1 MNFKKIIWSNSKQ
14 KSEKDTLYLSIEDI
28 NHLER
33 IWTKYKIIPQS
44 IDEVQINFIVDRH
57 KLIRFI
63 IKELDIFFGRVAI
76 LLPKLTPS
84 ELTVLECLIHEPEDQ
99 IYRWVLGYEKKPTQY
114 QKIIEKLLT

>member
-14 KSEKDTLYLSIEDI
+14 KSEKDTLYLSRKDI

-63 IKELDIFFGRVAI
+63 IKELDI
-76 LLPKLTPS
+76 LLVVGGKF
-84 ELTVLECLIHEPEDQ
+84 LITSTHNSFHGNFIRSLDQ
-99 IYRWVLGYEKKPTQY
+99 IKYEFSVSTNGRY
-114 QKIIEKLLT
+114 NMLEQKINKRQK